1 MQGQAALG
9 RSANVSVY
17 GIDPEIAREVPQRPR
32 RYSCA
37 HSLPEDAAPQNTRKF
52 PHLHAFTRVYTLA
65 SDPAGAINGV
75 VVNAQRNEGAL
86 DIYIVAEI
94 PFSNPVGYHPQMHLL
109 SSPFFGREHSAM
121 RLIGRSRTR
130 PWARSLVS
138 KVAIGSGE

>member
-52 PHLHAFTRVYTLA
+52 SHLHAFTRVYTLA

-109 SSPFFGREHSAM
+109 SSPFFWQGAFGNASHWKKPNKAV
-121 RLIGRSRTR
+121 G
-130 PWARSLVS
+130 
-138 KVAIGSGE
+138 AIVGKQSGDR